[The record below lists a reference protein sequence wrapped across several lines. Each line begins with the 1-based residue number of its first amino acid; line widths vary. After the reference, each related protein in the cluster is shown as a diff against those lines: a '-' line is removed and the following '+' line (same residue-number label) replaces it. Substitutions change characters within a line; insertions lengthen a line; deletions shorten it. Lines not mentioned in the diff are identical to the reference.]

1 MKTQIRE
8 HIKEM
13 GSERPLSILTS
24 WNFVYHSA
32 YYFWWKHFTNCVT
45 CLIVEPLWERTRTKL
60 SRPWITRRILEGRQP
75 VCRINSSCCLYSM
88 IFLFEKHIN
97 SMGDSMRSNV
107 VFWYQE
113 KFLYSGRIFVHFE
126 IFIYFCTHSQ
136 SSSKKFFYYSVC
148 WYLKCELCNGMGL
161 SLRISDVHII
171 NWGVWIHAFCHCSF
185 RKLVR
190 LVSNYCLITRTN
202 FTICMYIHFPT
213 TNF

>member
-1 MKTQIRE
+1 MR
-8 HIKEM
+8 
-13 GSERPLSILTS
+13 
-24 WNFVYHSA
+24 
-32 YYFWWKHFTNCVT
+32 
-45 CLIVEPLWERTRTKL
+45 
-60 SRPWITRRILEGRQP
+60 
-75 VCRINSSCCLYSM
+75 CLYSM

-97 SMGDSMRSNV
+97 SMGDNVRSNV

-113 KFLYSGRIFVHFE
+113 KFLYSGRIFVHFV

-136 SSSKKFFYYSVC
+136 ISSKKFFYYSVC

-171 NWGVWIHAFCHCSF
+171 NWRVWIHAFCHCSF

-202 FTICMYIHFPT
+202 FTICIYTFSNKFLVTLIIPVCMFIILTRTIFSGTILKKH
-213 TNF
+213 